1 MASLKDKV
9 IIITGAS
16 SGIGAATAVHFAEL
30 QPYLSLSGRDE
41 DNLRHVAKLCEGAG
55 LSSER
60 ILLITADLN
69 KDEDIRQIVDN
80 TVKRFGRIDV
90 LVNNAGF
97 SEYVSFADTS
107 LDLFD
112 RMIRVNIRAPFFL
125 CQLCAPY
132 LIQTKGSIVNVSSIS
147 GQRAFPAAMVYG
159 ITKSGLDNFTKNL
172 AIELASHKVRVNSVN
187 PGVIVTP
194 FQMRAGMTP
203 DTYKQYLEAQ
213 AEKQPLGGPGD
224 PVEVAKAIKF
234 LASDE
239 SSFIT
244 GELLFVD
251 GGRHTKPV

>member
-16 SGIGAATAVHFAEL
+16 SGIGAATAVYFAEL
-30 QPYLSLSGRDE
+30 QPYLVLSGRDE
-41 DNLRHVAKLCEGAG
+41 GNLRNVAKLCEGAG

-60 ILLITADLN
+60 ILLITADLS

-80 TVKRFGRIDV
+80 TVEQFGRIDV

-97 SEYVSFADTS
+97 SEYASFTDTS

-112 RMIRVNIRAPFFL
+112 RMIKVNIRAPFYL
-125 CQLCAPY
+125 CQLCVPY
-132 LIQTKGSIVNVSSIS
+132 LIHTK
-147 GQRAFPAAMVYG
+147 
-159 ITKSGLDNFTKNL
+159 
-172 AIELASHKVRVNSVN
+172 ELAKHKVRVNSVN

-203 DTYKQYLEAQ
+203 DLYNQYIEAQ
-213 AEKQPLGGPGD
+213 AEKQPLGGAGD
-224 PVEVAKAIKF
+224 PIEVAKAIKF